1 MTLVRLARSVGFA
14 LAFLILAVSGVYVVI
29 DLARWE
35 WNRAIISALVFLSSL
50 VVLVA
55 MMLFRQLHRL
65 EIRMGTLEHQ
75 RRTDVLVTDVL
86 GTLRATNIAGAQQ
99 RFRWLDQPPDRLSV
113 FVPVLLGA
121 GVVLSFVAYLIE
133 RIGGAFAA
141 SALDPRTA
149 RDLALDLPLGT
160 GVVESDGERAV
171 RESARRPAARAIAL
185 VVTMVLAVVLVQ
197 GLRELTQSRPDELTA
212 PGATTII
219 VDIGQRRQIR
229 PLDVVAADLWS
240 SCRSRLPGPVEL
252 VAITPTVGERV
263 RLDLDRAL
271 GHTGR
276 ARVVG
281 CLEDYTLDLVQADVV
296 SIDAAPVD

>member
-65 EIRMGTLEHQ
+65 EMRMGALEHQ
-75 RRTDVLVTDVL
+75 RRDVTDVL
-86 GTLRATNIAGAQQ
+86 GTLRATNVAGAGQ
-99 RFRWLDQPPDRLSV
+99 RFRWLEQSADRLTV

-121 GVVLSFVAYLIE
+121 GVVLSFVAYVIE

-149 RDLALDLPLGT
+149 RELAPDLPLGT
-160 GVVESDGERAV
+160 GIVEPVGERAA
-171 RESARRPAARAIAL
+171 REPVRRPAARAVAL
-185 VVTMVLAVVLVQ
+185 VVTVVLAVVLVQ

-212 PGATTII
+212 PGTTAIV

-240 SCRSRLPGPVEL
+240 SCRSRLPGPLEL
-252 VAITPTVGERV
+252 VAVTPTVGERV

-276 ARVVG
+276 ARIVG
-281 CLEDYTLDLVQADVV
+281 CLQDYTLDLVQADVV
-296 SIDAAPVD
+296 SIDSSPSAVG

>member
-65 EIRMGTLEHQ
+65 EMRMGALEHQ
-75 RRTDVLVTDVL
+75 RRDVTDVL
-86 GTLRATNIAGAQQ
+86 GTLRATNVAGAGQ
-99 RFRWLDQPPDRLSV
+99 RFRWLEQSPDRLTV

-149 RDLALDLPLGT
+149 RELAPDLPLGT
-160 GVVESDGERAV
+160 GIVEPVGERAL
-171 RESARRPAARAIAL
+171 REPVRRPAARAVAL
-185 VVTMVLAVVLVQ
+185 VVTVVLAVVLVQ
-197 GLRELTQSRPDELTA
+197 GLRELTQSRPGELTA
-212 PGATTII
+212 PGATTIV

-229 PLDVVAADLWS
+229 PLEVVATDLWS
-240 SCRSRLPGPVEL
+240 TCRSRLPGPLEL

-276 ARVVG
+276 ARIVG

-296 SIDAAPVD
+296 SIDSSPSPVG